1 MSVTS
6 LRAYQNSGSGKP
18 RYGPPDA
25 PLDSCPLVFAR
36 VRYTYEDRDPLTLFI
51 LSEWNRYLL
60 TGSRV
65 DCRTGGR

>member
-6 LRAYQNSGSGKP
+6 LQAYQNSGSGKP

-36 VRYTYEDRDPLTLFI
+36 VRYTYEDRDPLTFCV
-51 LSEWNRYLL
+51 LSY
-60 TGSRV
+60 
-65 DCRTGGR
+65 TGGRTVSGRADIQLDT